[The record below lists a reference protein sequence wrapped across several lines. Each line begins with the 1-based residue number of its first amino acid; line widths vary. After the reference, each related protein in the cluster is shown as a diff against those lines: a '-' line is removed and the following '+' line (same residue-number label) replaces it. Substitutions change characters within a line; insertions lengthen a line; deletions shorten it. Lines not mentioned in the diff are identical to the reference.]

1 MTNQSSTQ
9 GRRYRAYRGEEYVTL
24 SCDGRLIPL
33 SESLAHRNHSPT
45 GFEFGYAGSG
55 PSQLALA
62 ILLDCV
68 GKKLALA
75 FYQDFKFQF
84 VSPEQSDELVIYESE
99 IKEWIQE
106 RQRVISG

>member
-1 MTNQSSTQ
+1 MTDQLSTR
-9 GRRYRAYRGEEYVTL
+9 GKRYRAYRGEEFVTL
-24 SCDGRLIPL
+24 SCDGTLIPL
-33 SESLAHRNHSPT
+33 SDSLGVVNHSPT

-84 VSPEQSDELVIYESE
+84 VSPEQSDELVIYEDE